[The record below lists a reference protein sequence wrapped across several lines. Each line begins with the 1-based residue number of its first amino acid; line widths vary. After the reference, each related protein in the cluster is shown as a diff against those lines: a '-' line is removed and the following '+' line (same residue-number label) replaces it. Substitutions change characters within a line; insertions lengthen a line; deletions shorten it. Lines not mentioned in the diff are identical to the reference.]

1 MRVFL
6 AIDIDE
12 RLRRRLEE
20 LSRELRSRMRRARW
34 VRPEAL
40 HLTLR
45 FFGEIRPETADA
57 LGRRLSEALAGLPAF
72 SLEFSGCGVF
82 PERRNPRVL
91 WVGVRAAP
99 PPLYELQRRAEA
111 AAIAL
116 GFEPAGR
123 GYEPH
128 LTVARFR
135 GPERGIEAILTEYR
149 EIPLGSVS
157 VTEATLYESHLS
169 PAGARYDPLRRFPL
183 RGAEPVG

>member
-12 RLRRRLEE
+12 GLRRRLEA
-20 LSRELRSRMRRARW
+20 LSRDLRSRMRRARW

-45 FFGEIRPETADA
+45 FFGEIPAETADA
-57 LGRRLSEALAGLPAF
+57 LGGRLSEELAGLPAF
-72 SLEFSGCGVF
+72 SLEFYGCGVF

-91 WVGVRAAP
+91 WIGVRAP
-99 PPLYELQRRAEA
+99 PEPLFELQRRAER

-116 GFEPAGR
+116 GFEPEGR

-135 GPERGIEAILTEYR
+135 GPERGIEAMLREYR
-149 EIPLGSVS
+149 EIPLGSVA
-157 VTEATLYESHLS
+157 VTEATLYQSHLS
-169 PAGARYDPLRRFPL
+169 PAGSRYEPLRRFPL
-183 RGAEPVG
+183 GRAEPVG